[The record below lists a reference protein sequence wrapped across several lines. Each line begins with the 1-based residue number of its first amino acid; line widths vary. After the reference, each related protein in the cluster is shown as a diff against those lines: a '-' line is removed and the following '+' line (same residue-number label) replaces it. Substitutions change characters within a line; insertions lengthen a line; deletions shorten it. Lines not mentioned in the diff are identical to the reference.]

1 MNTSQIVR
9 YIRKQGCKVKLYHD
23 RHLFRDKSMGHYS
36 EDERGSIIEVAVKGH
51 TKEMVNATL
60 IHEFAHF
67 LQSVDGFMSYI
78 NDNYGGWAKFTAWV
92 EGKNFSEEEVIR
104 ARDGILLLEYDA
116 EVRTLK
122 LASQLSIDIGPRSDY
137 IRAINAYM
145 ADIKFTAEKR
155 RWMDVPP
162 CWMFSDRLPN
172 RKSVLK
178 PLSPRERALLEGMG
192 RKRPRYQ

>member
-1 MNTSQIVR
+1 
-9 YIRKQGCKVKLYHD
+9 
-23 RHLFRDKSMGHYS
+23 MGHYS

-122 LASQLSIDIGPRSDY
+122 LASQLSIDIGPRADY
-137 IRAINAYM
+137 IRAVNAYM

-162 CWMFSDRLPN
+162 CWMFSDSLPN